1 MFGTR
6 VAFEPYDGSR
16 NRRPNQCWRCQ
27 GFFHSSEVCHLPMK
41 CLKCAGPHQAKDC
54 TLQFEDPL
62 KCANCGGEHAVNW
75 RQCPRFPKSKKA
87 SKQSVQ
93 SLSICFWNANGLRP
107 KICEVRDFVSE
118 QNPDLLLVQETKL
131 QPGLDPLIANYR
143 LHKDDRNNFPRSR
156 IDGGTAIYCKNNY
169 DHNRVPLPTLQYMDA
184 TAIEIKFNNF
194 PPIRIVSAYARN
206 TPENNRKFPD
216 KDFLKILNSGQNI
229 IIAGDLN
236 AAHRTWSN
244 ARSNAFGYALRKIV
258 NNKSNVRIVA
268 SHTPTHIN
276 ASSRPS
282 ARDSIIDLAVL
293 KNIPF
298 NHDIRVIDDLESD
311 HLPVILTLYTGSAL
325 IKIPDQLSTNWE
337 NFKFLLNNK
346 PLPIPPSFSNDE
358 RPRNDDLEIAIRRL
372 GENISEALIE
382 ASKPKF
388 KQPPLKLPSE
398 IKAKIRHRNRI
409 RKFWQRTRDPAV
421 KSEFRTLSREVTK
434 DIRHFFQSRWE
445 SQIVAL
451 TPETGTLWRKISL
464 FKKPPQNIPPLNWH
478 PPLLTTTPHQRED
491 VSAIDR
497 FNVHRCPTRRVFS
510 DTGLEL
516 VTRQATSDTY
526 TTRLPRPHPLEKAE
540 VIADSLQ
547 QQFEPNTEA
556 ENDRFTAR
564 TQRKIKRFLDTP
576 TCLDLEKTTPG
587 EVQEYIK
594 KLKINKSPG
603 LDLITN
609 RILKNL
615 PLKFVLFIVML
626 FNLLMENCHFP
637 KNWKFAVV
645 VPILK
650 PNSDDTQLQ
659 NYRPISLLSSL
670 SKAYEFV
677 LLNRLNQHCIA
688 RNIIIPEQHGFVTQC
703 STVTQLLRVTEL
715 IHHGFQ
721 KNPRPRISNESI
733 REIPAYDN
741 SIPSSSKR
749 PRAVLNHSYQHF
761 PALKRMR
768 MS

>member
-1 MFGTR
+1 MVFAHSLAPTLQSKLSGRFLRITVQSEEEYQKLATYFRHEQIAFKSFMLKSERPLKLYIQLTNDLNADSIYNYVDMFGTR
-6 VAFEPYDGSR
+6 VAFEPSVR
-16 NRRPNQCWRCQ
+16 SNSTRAQLRPNA
-27 GFFHSSEVCHLPMK
+27 HSL
-41 CLKCAGPHQAKDC
+41 
-54 TLQFEDPL
+54 TF
-62 KCANCGGEHAVNW
+62 NFN
-75 RQCPRFPKSKKA
+75 
-87 SKQSVQ
+87 VQ

-143 LHKDDRNNFPRSR
+143 LHKDDRNNFPRTR
-156 IDGGTAIYCKNNY
+156 TDGGTAIYCKNTY

-184 TAIEIKFNNF
+184 IEIKLNNF
-194 PPIRIVSAYARN
+194 PPILIVSAYARN
-206 TPENNRKFPD
+206 TPENNRKFTD

-268 SHTPTHIN
+268 PHTPTHIN
-276 ASSRPS
+276 ASSRPD

-311 HLPVILTLYTGSAL
+311 HLPRHLRRRRAL
-325 IKIPDQLSTNWE
+325 FGGNIPIQKTT
-337 NFKFLLNNK
+337 
-346 PLPIPPSFSNDE
+346 
-358 RPRNDDLEIAIRRL
+358 
-372 GENISEALIE
+372 
-382 ASKPKF
+382 SKH
-388 KQPPLKLPSE
+388 PPLKAALGSVANNSLE
-398 IKAKIRHRNRI
+398 QAK
-409 RKFWQRTRDPAV
+409 
-421 KSEFRTLSREVTK
+421 
-434 DIRHFFQSRWE
+434 
-445 SQIVAL
+445 
-451 TPETGTLWRKISL
+451 
-464 FKKPPQNIPPLNWH
+464 
-478 PPLLTTTPHQRED
+478 
-491 VSAIDR
+491 
-497 FNVHRCPTRRVFS
+497 
-510 DTGLEL
+510 
-516 VTRQATSDTY
+516 
-526 TTRLPRPHPLEKAE
+526 

-547 QQFEPNTEA
+547 KQFEPNTEA
-556 ENDRFTAR
+556 ENDHFTAH
-564 TQRKIKRFLDTP
+564 TQRKIKRFLDAP

-603 LDLITN
+603 FHLTTN

-615 PLKFVLFIVML
+615 PLKFVLFTVML
-626 FNLLMENCHFP
+626 FNLLIENCHFP
-637 KNWKFAVV
+637 KNWKTAVV

-650 PNSDDTQLQ
+650 TNSDDTRPQ

-703 STVTQLLRVTEL
+703 STVTQLLRVTEM

-721 KNPRPRISNESI
+721 NNQAMGMLFVYIAKAFDKIWHDGLLSKMIRLGFSDQLIKIIHSYLSSHEFRVRVENSLSTPRPILSGVPQGSLLGPKLFNLYINPIPKAAEVHLVMYADDTAIFTQNIYNCNIIERLQNYVI
-733 REIPAYDN
+733 RLETWLNDGKIKVNA
-741 SIPSSSKR
+741 SKSACLLFTR
-749 PRAVLNHSYQHF
+749 QRCIGNLPHVNIFNQPVPWVTEYKYLGLILDTKLNFAKHIRSAHQK
-761 PALKRMR
+761 AAGMR
-768 MS
+768 CIL